1 MREYELT
8 AIYDLA
14 VMEAGGAEA
23 SVQNLTTHVEARG
36 GKVVKIDHWGR
47 RRMAYPIGR
56 AIDGDYIV
64 SRVEV
69 EPGSVTALEAAMR
82 IDERIIRHLVVRA
95 DELPVPP
102 PPREPRRDPNAA
114 APVAEASVTAVAPV
128 AVAPVAEAPVIEA
141 PVIEAPTV
149 EPGEAPTATV
159 ADVETPAAAE
169 AKADVSAD
177 DATAPNA

>member
-95 DELPVPP
+95 DELPLPP

-114 APVAEASVTAVAPV
+114 APVAVAPV
-128 AVAPVAEAPVIEA
+128 IEAPVAEAPVPEV

-159 ADVETPAAAE
+159 AAVETPAAAE